1 MTNAIKKADVRCYVI
16 IDPAA
21 CAGRDP
27 VSVAQAAA
35 KGGATIIQLR
45 DKSSDVRRML
55 ALAREMKAALV
66 PFAVPLVVNDRVDV
80 ALAAEADGAHV
91 GQEDLPAEDA
101 RRLLGDEAILGL
113 SHKTPAEVAASPVNT
128 LSYAAIGGIFP
139 TTSKKQGASG
149 LEAFARMAR
158 TMRTRAPELPI
169 VGIAGITAENAASVI
184 AAGADGVAVISAVCA
199 ADDPEAATRALR
211 AVVDAALAKREDAA

>member
-1 MTNAIKKADVRCYVI
+1 MTNAMKKADVRCYVI

-21 CAGRDP
+21 CAERDP
-27 VSVAQAAA
+27 ITMAQAAA

-45 DKSSDVRRML
+45 DKSGDVRRML
-55 ALAREMKAALV
+55 TLAQAMKATLA
-66 PFAVPLVVNDRVDV
+66 PFAVPLVINDRVDV

-91 GQEDLPAEDA
+91 GQDDLPAEAA

-113 SHKTPAEVAASPVNT
+113 SHKTPEEIAASPVNT

-158 TMRTRAPELPI
+158 AMRARAPELPI

-211 AVVDAALAKREDAA
+211 AVVDAALAKREDTA